1 MQSQQFSI
9 IICNL
14 FAFCFV
20 TRFSHCLSLAV
31 QVMSYSGGRVNYHCV
46 SDLVALF
53 PVLIQLPSRRLASYC
68 HNLSIFFFFLMM
80 FDLFLMSLL

>member
-1 MQSQQFSI
+1 MQSQQFVI
-9 IICNL
+9 IICKL

-31 QVMSYSGGRVNYHCV
+31 QVMSHSGGRVNYHCD

-53 PVLIQLPSRRLASYC
+53 SGSDPVAAPKARFLLPQSVFF
-68 HNLSIFFFFLMM
+68 IFFY
-80 FDLFLMSLL
+80 DV